1 MDSELNG
8 GKPEKGPQ
16 GKVVG
21 GAVVNGQLFCKV
33 VEGIKAVAGIKT
45 FLVLSVAPL
54 YFAVVPWSIGADE
67 LMTDAQLPGNL
78 FEKGGQVM
86 LAAGKT
92 VGELKTIVGLD
103 AFDPDALPGVP
114 LEQLLQEVGRGAC
127 RPLWIRSQETQ
138 AGKLVNGRVLV

>member
-1 MDSELNG
+1 MSKILDSELNG

-54 YFAVVPWSIGADE
+54 YFAVVPWRVRTNEFMAN
-67 LMTDAQLPGNL
+67 AH
-78 FEKGGQVM
+78 
-86 LAAGKT
+86 
-92 VGELKTIVGLD
+92 TIQ
-103 AFDPDALPGVP
+103 F
-114 LEQLLQEVGRGAC
+114 QF
-127 RPLWIRSQETQ
+127 
-138 AGKLVNGRVLV
+138 K